1 MTLLVWALAVLTG
14 ASASHAPAPSAA
26 SNRLGELARA
36 VLSADYRGN
45 RPELLFLDGELAK
58 LPDGPLSEYRDY
70 WRGFARWRRAMN
82 GFNETPMPGDL
93 QADVEGAIARFR
105 AALERHPDWI
115 EARLALAGCWGNL
128 IYVAGK
134 DEGKRKAILE
144 EASPTFRWVMEY
156 TGDNPR
162 ALWIRGG
169 YELWA
174 ANNAQPPKV
183 PDFGKP
189 VETFRQALEGAR
201 KEALANPDAPAW
213 VPTWGGP
220 ENLMNLA
227 YYYSK
232 GPKPD
237 REAAIAYAQGALV
250 SVPQW
255 HYVGDVLLPQI
266 EAMPVASAAP

>member
-1 MTLLVWALAVLTG
+1 MHTLIGLLLCVAAASPAAPRDSCRLDALAREVL
-14 ASASHAPAPSAA
+14 A
-26 SNRLGELARA
+26 
-36 VLSADYRGN
+36 ADYRGD
-45 RPELLFLDGELAK
+45 RAELARLDVELGK
-58 LPDGPLSEYRDY
+58 VPEGPLAEYRDY
-70 WRGFARWRRAMN
+70 WRGFALWRRAMN
-82 GFNETPMPGDL
+82 GFNEKPMPQDL

-128 IYVAGK
+128 IHVVGK
-134 DEGKRKAILE
+134 DETKRKAILE
-144 EASPTFRWVMEY
+144 EASPTFRWVMDY

-183 PDFGKP
+183 GDFGKP
-189 VETFRQALEGAR
+189 DETFRKALEGAR
-201 KEALANPDAPAW
+201 QEALANPDAPGW

-227 YYYSK
+227 HLYSR

-237 REAAIAYAQGALV
+237 RAAAIAYARGALV

-266 EAMPVASAAP
+266 EAMPAASAAP